1 MTTIK
6 KNPNADLERYRSLF
20 FNIGLIVSLLLVI
33 IAFEWKFYDR
43 GAGMDLGS
51 IDDNFE
57 DLMEIPP
64 TEQPPPPPPKIELP
78 KIIEVPDEEEIEEE
92 IEIEL
97 DIEFEEETIIEELI
111 FEEPEEEVEEIFTI
125 VEDQPEYPGGM
136 NAFYKYIG
144 TNMRYPAQARRMG
157 VEGRVFVQFVVEK
170 DGSLSEIQVIK
181 GIGFGCDEEALRVI
195 KQSKKWTPG
204 KQRGRAVKVRMILP
218 IMFRLG

>member
-78 KIIEVPDEEEIEEE
+78 KIVEVPDEEEIEEE

-97 DIEFEEETIIEELI
+97 DIEFEEETIIEEII

-144 TNMRYPAQARRMG
+144 TNMRYPVQARRMG

-195 KQSKKWTPG
+195 KRSKKWKPG

>member
-78 KIIEVPDEEEIEEE
+78 KIVEVPDEEEIEEE

-181 GIGFGCDEEALRVI
+181 GIGYGCDEEALRVI

>member
-51 IDDNFE
+51 IEDNFE

-78 KIIEVPDEEEIEEE
+78 KIVEVPDEEEIEEE

-97 DIEFEEETIIEELI
+97 DIEFEEETIIEEII

-125 VEDQPEYPGGM
+125 VEDQPIP
-136 NAFYKYIG
+136 FI
-144 TNMRYPAQARRMG
+144 T
-157 VEGRVFVQFVVEK
+157 
-170 DGSLSEIQVIK
+170 
-181 GIGFGCDEEALRVI
+181 
-195 KQSKKWTPG
+195 
-204 KQRGRAVKVRMILP
+204 
-218 IMFRLG
+218 